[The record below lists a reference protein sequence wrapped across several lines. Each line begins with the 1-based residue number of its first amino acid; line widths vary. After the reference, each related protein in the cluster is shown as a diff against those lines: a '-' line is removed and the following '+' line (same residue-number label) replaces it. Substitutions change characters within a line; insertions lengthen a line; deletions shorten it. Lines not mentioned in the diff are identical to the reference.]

1 MEELGAPEPTAP
13 GTSPGAEHRPVARVA
28 IDTRVPHL
36 DRLFDYEVP
45 AELEPAVRLAVE
57 REQHLRPGVVEDE
70 TRHGEVLRRA
80 ASQHGTRVRGEV
92 GQALAT
98 EVTTGAVT
106 TELRFWSG
114 ARQLETREARD
125 AVIRSVLRA
134 FTAEG
139 IPLASDVITVEAG
152 VTLDETVRRA
162 GQARSPEDPSAD
174 TA

>member
-1 MEELGAPEPTAP
+1 MTIA
-13 GTSPGAEHRPVARVA
+13 
-28 IDTRVPHL
+28 
-36 DRLFDYEVP
+36 
-45 AELEPAVRLAVE
+45 
-57 REQHLRPGVVEDE
+57 
-70 TRHGEVLRRA
+70 
-80 ASQHGTRVRGEV
+80 
-92 GQALAT
+92 
-98 EVTTGAVT
+98 TTGAVT